1 MSGQEE
7 VGSYLCLLLLD
18 ECINEI
24 KDYLTKKTHDERDE
38 KSRKLPNGR
47 VSFSL
52 HIISITSYL
61 LKLTVVSINYVYPYE
76 ISYQTLI
83 YFS

>member
-1 MSGQEE
+1 MLESLSGQEE

-38 KSRKLPNGR
+38 KSRKLPN
-47 VSFSL
+47 
-52 HIISITSYL
+52 
-61 LKLTVVSINYVYPYE
+61 
-76 ISYQTLI
+76 
-83 YFS
+83 